1 MRDPHGARPIL
12 TLDYPV
18 TVSTDSVCTQS
29 SLIHEGIFQLAQ
41 RGRERLPTSLNANM
55 LIIPSS
61 SPSHH
66 HHCRSCECL
75 VRQITHLCTP
85 QRKHTGSGAITN
97 HQTATVV
104 RSLCR
109 IRTVPYIYPHRCTY
123 GVYGPV
129 HVAGWAVGIQTP
141 LPVRYTYLTGRGQQ
155 RPLSIRSPTALDPL
169 L

>member
-41 RGRERLPTSLNANM
+41 RGRERLPTSLKANM

-104 RSLCR
+104 RSLSVGYALYHTYTHTGVH
-109 IRTVPYIYPHRCTY
+109 TVYTGPYMLQD
-123 GVYGPV
+123 GLWVYRHPC
-129 HVAGWAVGIQTP
+129 
-141 LPVRYTYLTGRGQQ
+141 L
-155 RPLSIRSPTALDPL
+155 
-169 L
+169 